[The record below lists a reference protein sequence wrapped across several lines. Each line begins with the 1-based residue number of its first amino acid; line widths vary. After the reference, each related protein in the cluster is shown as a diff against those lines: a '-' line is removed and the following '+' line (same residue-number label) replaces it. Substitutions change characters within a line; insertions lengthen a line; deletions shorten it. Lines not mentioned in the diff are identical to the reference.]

1 MYRTELCS
9 LLGVSVLALAAIGA
23 TAQTAPKIKP
33 GLWQIHIEQER
44 NGQKLPNASER
55 MKDHMKDMT
64 PERRKQFEEMM
75 KQRGVDPNA
84 TDTIKV
90 CYSQKM
96 VDHGAWTDQGG
107 CKTDFTDR
115 SATSWKW
122 HSVCS
127 ALGYEGDGEATFS
140 DADNFT
146 VKSSGVATAG
156 GKTVKSNSTRTGKWL
171 SADCGGVKPMDDTP
185 MDGQ

>member
-1 MYRTELCS
+1 MYRTELS
-9 LLGVSVLALAAIGA
+9 YLLSVSFLALAALSA
-23 TAQTAPKIKP
+23 TAQTAPKMKA
-33 GLWQIHIEQER
+33 GLWQIQIEQVR
-44 NGQKLPNASER
+44 DGQKLPNASER

-64 PERRKQFEEMM
+64 PEHRKQFEEMM

-84 TDTIKV
+84 TDTMKM

-96 VDHGAWTDQGG
+96 VEHGAWADQGG

-127 ALGYEGDGEATFS
+127 SFSYEGDGEATFS

-146 VKSSGVATAG
+146 VKSSGVATVG
-156 GKTVKSNSTRTGKWL
+156 GKTVKSNSTRIGKWL
-171 SADCGGVKPMDDTP
+171 DADCGDVKPMDATP
-185 MDGQ
+185 